1 MYCSRATLSSLKRYR
16 IQPTLNN
23 QGATVDNITAFNNH
37 LPVKVRFGEGVAET
51 LPAVVAELG
60 ASKVFL
66 MVDKDIEK
74 FNPAAAKLIDQ
85 MNAAS
90 GITVTLFEKPAGEPT
105 IQMVDDAIAA
115 LKAAGSDVVVAL
127 GGGSVIDTAKAARL
141 CAQLNCTFREFQSKA
156 PVYPAPTLPLIALP
170 TSAGTG
176 SEVSGGSVISD
187 PEAGRKAGIANG
199 NLRAQVALVDPVL
212 TYSMPPS
219 MTANTGIDAL
229 AQAIAGIIAKCS
241 TPIGDAIGYEAVHM
255 MTPAL
260 VAAFKD
266 GNDKSARA
274 GMAAGSM
281 MAGLTMNISDCTAEH
296 SLGQAIG
303 GLKHVPHGLTI
314 GLVLVETLTREAKIV
329 PEKMERVADAMGVP
343 QDGTK
348 DGSRCVNAVRKIL
361 AELQFP
367 VLSSLGFVEGDIDEL
382 AEIALKDFF
391 ITQAPKPWSK
401 AEVVEAFMS
410 ALKLES
416 RVA

>member
-1 MYCSRATLSSLKRYR
+1 M
-16 IQPTLNN
+16 
-23 QGATVDNITAFNNH
+23 DNITAFNNH
-37 LPVKVRFGEGVAET
+37 LPVKVRFGEGVAQT

-60 ASKVFL
+60 TSKVFL

-74 FNPAAAKLIDQ
+74 FNPAAKQLIDL
-85 MNAAS
+85 MNSAA
-90 GITVTLFEKPAGEPT
+90 GISVTLFEKPAGEPT

-141 CAQLNCTFREFQSKA
+141 CAQLNCTFGEFQSKP
-156 PVYPAPTLPLIALP
+156 PVYPAPTLALIALP

-187 PEAGRKAGIANG
+187 PDAGRKAGIANG

-212 TYSMPPS
+212 TYSMPPT

-241 TPIGDAIGYEAVHM
+241 TPIGDAIGYEAVRI

-266 GNDKSARA
+266 GNDKAARA
-274 GMAAGSM
+274 GMASGSM

-348 DGSRCVNAVRKIL
+348 DGSRCVNAVCKIL

-367 VLSSLGFVEGDIDEL
+367 VLSSLGFVEADIDEL
-382 AEIALKDFF
+382 AEIALADFF

-401 AEVVEAFMS
+401 QEVIDAFMS
-410 ALKLES
+410 ALKLEN

>member
-1 MYCSRATLSSLKRYR
+1 
-16 IQPTLNN
+16 
-23 QGATVDNITAFNNH
+23 VENISAFNNH
-37 LPVKVRFGEGVAET
+37 LPVKVRFGEGVADS

-66 MVDKDIEK
+66 MVDEGIEK
-74 FNPAAAKLIDQ
+74 FNPAAASLIKKLQ
-85 MNAAS
+85 GTS
-90 GITVTLFEKPAGEPT
+90 GISVTLFEKPAGEPT
-105 IQMVDDAIAA
+105 IQMVDDSIAA

-141 CAQLNCTFREFQSKA
+141 CAQLNTTFREFQSKA
-156 PVYPAPTLPLIALP
+156 PVYPAPTLPLVALP

-241 TPIGDAIGYEAVHM
+241 TPIGDAIGYEAVRI

-260 VAAFKD
+260 VAAYKD
-266 GNDKSARA
+266 GNDKVAR
-274 GMAAGSM
+274 MASGSM

-314 GLVLVETLTREAKIV
+314 GLVLVETLTREARVV
-329 PEKMERVADAMGVP
+329 PEKMERIADAMGVP
-343 QDGTK
+343 HDGTK
-348 DGSRCVNAVRKIL
+348 GGSRCVNAVRKIL
-361 AELQFP
+361 AELNFP
-367 VLSSLGFVEGDIDEL
+367 VLSSLGFTEGDIDNL
-382 AEIALKDFF
+382 ADIALKDFF
-391 ITQAPKPWSK
+391 ITQAPTPWSK
-401 AEVVEAFMS
+401 QEVVDAFMA

>member
-1 MYCSRATLSSLKRYR
+1 M
-16 IQPTLNN
+16 
-23 QGATVDNITAFNNH
+23 DNITAFNNH

-85 MNAAS
+85 MNAAA

-141 CAQLNCTFREFQSKA
+141 CAQLNTTFREFQSKA

-241 TPIGDAIGYEAVHM
+241 TPIGDAIGYEAVRM

-266 GNDKSARA
+266 GNDKVARA
-274 GMAAGSM
+274 GMASGSM

-401 AEVVEAFMS
+401 QEVVDAFMS

>member
-1 MYCSRATLSSLKRYR
+1 ME
-16 IQPTLNN
+16 
-23 QGATVDNITAFNNH
+23 NISAFNNH
-37 LPVKVRFGEGVAET
+37 LPVKVRFGEGVAQT

-60 ASKVFL
+60 SSKVFL

-74 FNPAAAKLIDQ
+74 FNPAAAQLIDL
-85 MNAAS
+85 MKTSAGLS
-90 GITVTLFEKPAGEPT
+90 VTLFEKPAGEPT
-105 IQMVDDAIAA
+105 IAMVDGAIAA
-115 LKAAGSDVVVAL
+115 LQTAGCDVVVAL

-141 CAQLNCTFREFQSKA
+141 CAQLNCTFTEFQSKP
-156 PVYPAPTLPLIALP
+156 PVYPSPRLPLVALP

-187 PEAGRKAGIANG
+187 PEAGRKAGIAHG

-241 TPIGDAIGYEAVHM
+241 TPIGDAIGYEAVRM

-266 GNDKSARA
+266 GNDTAARA
-274 GMAAGSM
+274 AMASGSM

-343 QDGTK
+343 EDGTK
-348 DGSRCVNAVRKIL
+348 DGSRCVKAVKKIL
-361 AELQFP
+361 AELEFP
-367 VLSSLGFVEGDIDEL
+367 LLSSLGFVQSDIDEL

-401 AEVVEAFMS
+401 QEVVDAFTS
-410 ALKLES
+410 ALALE
-416 RVA
+416 RRIA

>member
-1 MYCSRATLSSLKRYR
+1 ME
-16 IQPTLNN
+16 
-23 QGATVDNITAFNNH
+23 NIDAFNNH
-37 LPVKVRFGEGVAET
+37 LPVKVRFGEGKALL
-51 LPAVVAELG
+51 LPDVVAECG
-60 ASKVFL
+60 ATKVFL
-66 MVDKDIEK
+66 MVDEGIEK
-74 FNPAAAKLIDQ
+74 FNPAAKDCMDNLI
-85 MNAAS
+85 ATA
-90 GITVTLFEKPAGEPT
+90 GLTVTVFEKPAGEPT
-105 IQMVDDAIAA
+105 IDMVDDATRA
-115 LKAAGSDVVVAL
+115 LVASGSEAVIAL

-141 CAQLNCTFREFQSKA
+141 SAQLGVTFREFQASA
-156 PVYPAPTLPLIALP
+156 PVYPTPTVALIALP

-187 PEAGRKAGIANG
+187 PAAGRKAGIANG
-199 NLRAQVALVDPVL
+199 NLRAQYAIVDPVL

-241 TPIGDAIGYEAVHM
+241 TPIGDAIGYEAIRM

-260 VAAFKD
+260 VGAYKD
-266 GNDKSARA
+266 GNDKAARA

-314 GLVLVETLTREAKIV
+314 GLVLVETLTREAKVV
-329 PEKMERVADAMGVP
+329 PAKMERVADAMGLLD
-343 QDGTK
+343 DGSK
-348 DGSRCVNAVRKIL
+348 DGSRAVKAVRKIL
-361 AELQFP
+361 AELNFP
-367 VLSSLGFVEGDIDEL
+367 VLSSLGFVEADIDNL
-382 AEIALKDFF
+382 ADIALSDFF
-391 ITQAPKPWSK
+391 ITQAPTPWSK

-410 ALKLES
+410 ALNLKE

>member
-1 MYCSRATLSSLKRYR
+1 M
-16 IQPTLNN
+16 
-23 QGATVDNITAFNNH
+23 DNITAFNNH
-37 LPVKVRFGEGVAET
+37 LPVKVRFGEGVAQT

-60 ASKVFL
+60 SSKVFL

-74 FNPAAAKLIDQ
+74 FNPAAAQLIDQ

-141 CAQLNCTFREFQSKA
+141 CAQLNCTFRDFQSKP
-156 PVYPAPTLPLIALP
+156 PVYPAPTLPLVALP

-241 TPIGDAIGYEAVHM
+241 TPIGDAIGYEAVRL

-266 GNDKSARA
+266 GKDKVARA
-274 GMAAGSM
+274 AMASGSM

-314 GLVLVETLTREAKIV
+314 GLVLVETLSREAKIV

-401 AEVVEAFMS
+401 QEVVDAFTA

>member
-1 MYCSRATLSSLKRYR
+1 M
-16 IQPTLNN
+16 
-23 QGATVDNITAFNNH
+23 DNITAFNNH

-74 FNPAAAKLIDQ
+74 FNPAAAQLIDQ
-85 MNAAS
+85 MIAAA
-90 GITVTLFEKPAGEPT
+90 GISVTLFEKPAGEPT

-141 CAQLNCTFREFQSKA
+141 CAQLNTTFREFQSKA
-156 PVYPAPTLPLIALP
+156 PVYPAPTLPLVALP

-241 TPIGDAIGYEAVHM
+241 TPIGDAIGYEAVRM

-266 GNDKSARA
+266 GNDKVARA
-274 GMAAGSM
+274 GMASGSM

-314 GLVLVETLTREAKIV
+314 GLVLVETLTREATIV

-382 AEIALKDFF
+382 ADIALKDFF

-401 AEVVEAFMS
+401 QEVVDAFMS

>member
-1 MYCSRATLSSLKRYR
+1 
-16 IQPTLNN
+16 
-23 QGATVDNITAFNNH
+23 
-37 LPVKVRFGEGVAET
+37 
-51 LPAVVAELG
+51 
-60 ASKVFL
+60 
-66 MVDKDIEK
+66 
-74 FNPAAAKLIDQ
+74 
-85 MNAAS
+85 
-90 GITVTLFEKPAGEPT
+90 
-105 IQMVDDAIAA
+105 
-115 LKAAGSDVVVAL
+115 SDVVVAL

-241 TPIGDAIGYEAVHM
+241 TPIGDAIGYEAVRM

-266 GNDKSARA
+266 GNDKTARA
-274 GMAAGSM
+274 GMSSGSM

-314 GLVLVETLTREAKIV
+314 GLVLVETLTRESKIV

-361 AELQFP
+361 AQLQFP

-382 AEIALKDFF
+382 AEIALKDYF

-401 AEVVEAFMS
+401 QEVVDAFMS

>member
-1 MYCSRATLSSLKRYR
+1 LGDIESNPYQLNKELS
-16 IQPTLNN
+16 
-23 QGATVDNITAFNNH
+23 VDNITAFNNH

-85 MNAAS
+85 MKAAS
-90 GITVTLFEKPAGEPT
+90 GITVTVFEKLAGEPT
-105 IQMVDDAIAA
+105 IQMVDDSIAA

-141 CAQLNCTFREFQSKA
+141 CAQLNCTFREFQSKP
-156 PVYPAPTLPLIALP
+156 PVYPAPTLPLVALP

-241 TPIGDAIGYEAVHM
+241 TPIGDAIGYEAVRM

-266 GNDKSARA
+266 GNDKVARA
-274 GMAAGSM
+274 GMASGSM

-361 AELQFP
+361 AQLQFP

-401 AEVVEAFMS
+401 QEVVDAFMS

>member
-1 MYCSRATLSSLKRYR
+1 M
-16 IQPTLNN
+16 
-23 QGATVDNITAFNNH
+23 DNIAAFNNH
-37 LPVKVRFGEGVAET
+37 LPVKVRFGEGIAQT

-74 FNPAAAKLIDQ
+74 FNPAAKELIDL

-90 GITVTLFEKPAGEPT
+90 GLSITLFEKPAGEPT
-105 IQMVDDAIAA
+105 IQMVDDATSA

-127 GGGSVIDTAKAARL
+127 GGGSIIDTAKAARL
-141 CAQLNCTFREFQSKA
+141 CAQLNCTFGEFQSKP
-156 PVYPAPTLPLIALP
+156 PVYPAPTVALIALP

-187 PEAGRKAGIANG
+187 PDAGRKAGIANG

-241 TPIGDAIGYEAVHM
+241 TPIGDAIGYEAVRI
-255 MTPAL
+255 MTPSL

-266 GNDKSARA
+266 GNNKAARA
-274 GMAAGSM
+274 GMASGSM

-314 GLVLVETLTREAKIV
+314 GLVLVETLTREARVV

-382 AEIALKDFF
+382 AEIALNDFF
-391 ITQAPKPWSK
+391 ITQAPTPWSK
-401 AEVVEAFMS
+401 QEVIDAFMS

>member
-1 MYCSRATLSSLKRYR
+1 M
-16 IQPTLNN
+16 
-23 QGATVDNITAFNNH
+23 DNITAFNNH
-37 LPVKVRFGEGVAET
+37 LPVKVRFGEGVAHT
-51 LPAVVAELG
+51 LPSVVAELG
-60 ASKVFL
+60 TSKVFL

-74 FNPAAAKLIDQ
+74 FNPAAKELIDL
-85 MNAAS
+85 MHAAS
-90 GITVTLFEKPAGEPT
+90 GISVTLFEKPAGEPT
-105 IQMVDDAIAA
+105 IHMVDDAIAA

-141 CAQLNCTFREFQSKA
+141 CAQLNCTFGEFQSKP
-156 PVYPAPTLPLIALP
+156 PVYPAPTLALIALP

-241 TPIGDAIGYEAVHM
+241 TPIGDAIGYEAVRI

-266 GNDKSARA
+266 GSNKAARA
-274 GMAAGSM
+274 GMASGSM

-367 VLSSLGFVEGDIDEL
+367 VLSSLGFVEADIDEL
-382 AEIALKDFF
+382 AEIALNDFF

-401 AEVVEAFMS
+401 QEVIDAFMS